1 MFLQSFDPNKDYF
14 AVLGVEQDACSS
26 SLKRA
31 YRQLARRYHPD
42 VSDLQDATVR
52 FQEVA
57 EAYEVLTKHRDA
69 YLSEFQRRTRS
80 GSGNDW
86 EKTAQNSARGR
97 SSWRQTYSSGTRPW
111 TRQPI
116 NGKDRSISY
125 PLTLRYAI
133 RLLEQ
138 GFFFIPGLKIK
149 MKFTR
154 QAFEGKTFR
163 LRGKGYQGMFGGEPG
178 DFLVSFRITQDS
190 LSWQL
195 KGADIYGDVR
205 VPKSLLT
212 AGSKVQFESPVGQI
226 VLEVPPSYRQTEFI
240 KIYNKGLPADGAGL
254 AGHLYARLVA
264 A

>member
-1 MFLQSFDPNKDYF
+1 MFLQSFDANKDYF
-14 AVLGVEQDACSS
+14 AVLGVGQDACAS

-42 VSDLQDATVR
+42 VSDHHDATAK

-69 YLSEFQRRTRS
+69 YICEFQRRTRP
-80 GSGNDW
+80 GFG
-86 EKTAQNSARGR
+86 ARDKNRTR
-97 SSWRQTYSSGTRPW
+97 SSWQQNYASGSQPW

-116 NGKDRSISY
+116 DGKDRTISY

-149 MKFTR
+149 MRFTR

-178 DFLVSFRITQDS
+178 DFLVSFKIAKDS

-226 VLEVPPSYRQTEFI
+226 VLEVPPSYRQTDFI
-240 KIYNKGLPADGAGL
+240 KIRNKGLPAGGVGL